1 MLIATGVSAGFSLLG
16 MYQSYNTAKRNA
28 KFIEK
33 QNQYNAELEK
43 QAQIASALALS
54 QARQASLG
62 VRGVAGT
69 GTELYIENEN
79 SKILKEN
86 IAAITKRAVFANAG
100 VGLKKFTVQQNAIY
114 GGAMNFTNSILSY
127 QEFRQQRDLAEK
139 GLL

>member
-100 VGLKKFTVQQNAIY
+100 VGLKKFTAQQNAIY

-127 QEFRQQRDLAEK
+127 QQFRQQRDLAEK